1 MDNKKIQCP
10 NCGKKI
16 DSWFVYCE
24 YCGNA
29 LQPESIKK
37 QIPSSTIKSNVEIR
51 KIPATETTE
60 AKQVI
65 IIPTQKEKKHKWY
78 TPPKRKRPGYHPLE
92 WFFWIGW
99 GIYVAFRFLII
110 AFFNYIKWC
119 CWWGPPKGKNDL

>member
-1 MDNKKIQCP
+1 MDNKKIRCP

-29 LQPESIKK
+29 LQPKSIKK
-37 QIPSSTIKSNVEIR
+37 QTPSSTIKSNVEIR

-65 IIPTQKEKKHKWY
+65 VVPAQKAEKYKWY
-78 TPPKRKRPGYHPLE
+78 APPKRKRPGYHPLE

-99 GIYVAFRFLII
+99 GIYVTFRFLFIV
-110 AFFNYIKWC
+110 FFDYIKWC
-119 CWWGPPKGKNDL
+119 CWWAPQKRRND